1 MTSSELGNFACKCGY
16 ITLWDAKRANK
27 NCMVSYIELINKL
40 SGSGDIA
47 ISQLFKTEA
56 LESVLVCVIV
66 IFDTMMTCPA

>member
-1 MTSSELGNFACKCGY
+1 
-16 ITLWDAKRANK
+16 
-27 NCMVSYIELINKL
+27 MVSYIELINKL